1 MARELLKNFK
11 KLTLIYSTKAMIA
24 MITQNQVYSQIMIA
38 TPMSQVFNH
47 QQIVDLKIRRS
58 NMENLRNKIKITSRQ
73 LLK

>member
-24 MITQNQVYSQIMIA
+24 MITQNQVYLQIMIA

-47 QQIVDLKIRRS
+47 QQIC
-58 NMENLRNKIKITSRQ
+58 KIKEIN
-73 LLK
+73 LK

>member
-1 MARELLKNFK
+1 MVRELLKNCK

-47 QQIVDLKIRRS
+47 QQIVDLKILRS
-58 NMENLRNKIKITSRQ
+58 NMQNHRN
-73 LLK
+73 

>member
-58 NMENLRNKIKITSRQ
+58 NMQNQRNKIKITSRQ

>member
-47 QQIVDLKIRRS
+47 QQIVDLKILRS
-58 NMENLRNKIKITSRQ
+58 NMQNHRN
-73 LLK
+73 